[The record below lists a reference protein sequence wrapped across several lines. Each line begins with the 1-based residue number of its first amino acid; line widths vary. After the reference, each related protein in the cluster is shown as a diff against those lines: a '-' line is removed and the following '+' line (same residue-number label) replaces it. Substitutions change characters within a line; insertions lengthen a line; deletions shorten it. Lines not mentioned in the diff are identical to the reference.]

1 MGTRIAAL
9 SFVGT
14 EATFVYN
21 TRKPDPANEE
31 RTILCAARREYTG
44 ENTSAAVRAFAIKM
58 LGSKAEHCVAVEAA
72 PGLFSVELPSP
83 DDAKTEAPKAAKGK

>member
-21 TRKPDPANEE
+21 TRKVDPNDET
-31 RTILCAARREYTG
+31 RTVLSQARREYKG
-44 ENTSAAVRAFAIKM
+44 ENTSAAVRAFAMKII
-58 LGSKAEHCVAVEAA
+58 GEKAEHCVAVEAA
-72 PGLFSVELPSP
+72 PGLYSIELPSP
-83 DDAKTEAPKAAKGK
+83 DDAAPAKPAKK